1 MSRRVVITG
10 IGAITPIGC
19 GAEGLWEGVRR
30 GEPAGRRI
38 TRFDPA
44 GLRSQVAAEIPT
56 FDPTEY
62 VSAKRARRLDLFSQL
77 SVAASAQALADAS
90 LAGGARELRRA
101 AVYLG
106 SALGGVPPSEEEHAR
121 FVGGGLRA
129 VSPMLALS
137 VFGGAGATNVAMEF
151 GMRGPSM
158 GNANSCAS
166 GATAIGEAFRLVR
179 SGSVDVALAGG
190 VEAPIAPLT
199 IGAFALIR
207 ATTTRNEDPRSAS
220 RPFDRDRDG
229 FLMAEGGA
237 MLVLEELGH
246 AERRGARPY
255 AELNGY
261 GATNDAHHMTAPLPS
276 GEEAALAMT
285 LAMREAG
292 RGPDEIGYVNA
303 HATATPLGDPA
314 EARAVRRALGAAA
327 DRTPVSGTKGLHGHS
342 LGASGAIEAAI
353 TALALD
359 RGWLPPT
366 ANLEGPDPACELAHV
381 PAGGKEEAADV
392 AVTNS
397 FGFGG
402 FNASLVL
409 SRWQEA

>member
-10 IGAITPIGC
+10 IGAVTPIGS
-19 GAEGLWEGVRR
+19 GAKGLWEGVRR

-38 TRFDPA
+38 TRFDPS
-44 GLRSQVAAEIPT
+44 GLRSQVAAEIPD

-62 VSAKRARRLDLFSQL
+62 MSAKRARRLDLFSQL
-77 SVAASAQALADAS
+77 SVAASAQALADAGL
-90 LAGGARELRRA
+90 LAGGSPELGRA

-151 GMRGPSM
+151 GMRGPAM

-166 GATAIGEAFRLVR
+166 GATAIGEAFRFVR
-179 SGSVDVALAGG
+179 SGSADVALAGG

-207 ATTTRNEDPRSAS
+207 ATTTRNGDPRGAS

-314 EARAVRRALGAAA
+314 EARAIRRALGAAA
-327 DRTPVSGTKGLHGHS
+327 DRTPVSATKGLHGHS

-353 TALALD
+353 TALSLD

-366 ANLEGPDPACELAHV
+366 ANLKGPDPACELAHV
-381 PAGGKEEAADV
+381 PTGGKEAADV

>member
-1 MSRRVVITG
+1 VSRRVVITG
-10 IGAITPIGC
+10 IGAITPIGS

-44 GLRSQVAAEIPT
+44 GLRSQVAAEILT

-121 FVGGGLRA
+121 FVDGGLRA

-207 ATTTRNEDPRSAS
+207 ATTTRNEDPRGAS

-327 DRTPVSGTKGLHGHS
+327 DRIPVSGTKGLHGHS

-353 TALALD
+353 TALSLD

-366 ANLEGPDPACELAHV
+366 ANLEGPDPACELSHV

>member
-10 IGAITPIGC
+10 IGAITPIGS

-30 GEPAGRRI
+30 GEPAGQRI

-77 SVAASAQALADAS
+77 SVAVSAQALADAD
-90 LAGGARELRRA
+90 LAGDSRELRRA

-106 SALGGVPPSEEEHAR
+106 SALGGVPPSEGEHAR
-121 FVGGGLRA
+121 FVDGGLRA

-151 GMRGPSM
+151 GMRGPAM

-166 GATAIGEAFRLVR
+166 GATAIGEAFHLVR
-179 SGSVDVALAGG
+179 SGSADVALAGG

-246 AERRGARPY
+246 AERRGVRPY

-261 GATNDAHHMTAPLPS
+261 GATNDAYHMTAPLPS

-292 RGPDEIGYVNA
+292 RSPDEIGYINA

-353 TALALD
+353 TALSLD

-402 FNASLVL
+402 FNAALVL

>member
-1 MSRRVVITG
+1 
-10 IGAITPIGC
+10 
-19 GAEGLWEGVRR
+19 
-30 GEPAGRRI
+30 
-38 TRFDPA
+38 
-44 GLRSQVAAEIPT
+44 
-56 FDPTEY
+56 
-62 VSAKRARRLDLFSQL
+62 
-77 SVAASAQALADAS
+77 
-90 LAGGARELRRA
+90 
-101 AVYLG
+101 
-106 SALGGVPPSEEEHAR
+106 
-121 FVGGGLRA
+121 
-129 VSPMLALS
+129 
-137 VFGGAGATNVAMEF
+137 
-151 GMRGPSM
+151 
-158 GNANSCAS
+158 
-166 GATAIGEAFRLVR
+166 VR
-179 SGSVDVALAGG
+179 SGSADVALAGG
-190 VEAPIAPLT
+190 IEAPIAPLT

-207 ATTTRNEDPRSAS
+207 ATTTRNENPRGAS

-292 RGPDEIGYVNA
+292 WGPGEIGYVNA

-314 EARAVRRALGAAA
+314 EAVAIRRALGAAA

-342 LGASGAIEAAI
+342 LGASGAIEATI
-353 TALALD
+353 TALSLD
-359 RGWLPPT
+359 HGWLPPT

-381 PAGGKEEAADV
+381 PAGGTDATIDA

>member
-1 MSRRVVITG
+1 VSRRVVITG
-10 IGAITPIGC
+10 IGAITPIGS

-44 GLRSQVAAEIPT
+44 GLRSQVAAEILT

-121 FVGGGLRA
+121 FVDGGLRA

-179 SGSVDVALAGG
+179 SGSVDIALAGG

-207 ATTTRNEDPRSAS
+207 ATTTRNEDPRGAS

-327 DRTPVSGTKGLHGHS
+327 DRIPVSGTKGLHGHS

-353 TALALD
+353 TALSLD

-366 ANLEGPDPACELAHV
+366 VNLEGPDPACELSHV

>member
-10 IGAITPIGC
+10 IGAVTPIGS

-77 SVAASAQALADAS
+77 SVAASAQSLADAD
-90 LAGGARELRRA
+90 LAGGSRELRRA

-151 GMRGPSM
+151 GMRGPAM

-179 SGSVDVALAGG
+179 SGSADVALAGG

-199 IGAFALIR
+199 VGAFALIR

-237 MLVLEELGH
+237 MLVLEDLGH

-314 EARAVRRALGAAA
+314 EALAIRLAFGDHAERLS
-327 DRTPVSGTKGLHGHS
+327 VSGTKGLHGHA

-359 RGWLPPT
+359 HGWLPPT
-366 ANLEGPDPACELAHV
+366 ANLEDPDPAYRLAYV
-381 PAGGKEEAADV
+381 PTGGMDATIDV

-409 SRWQEA
+409 GRWSEA

>member
-10 IGAITPIGC
+10 IGAITPIGS

-30 GEPAGRRI
+30 GEPAGQRI

-77 SVAASAQALADAS
+77 SVAASAQALADAD
-90 LAGGARELRRA
+90 LAGGSRELRRA

-106 SALGGVPPSEEEHAR
+106 SALGGVPPSEGEHAR
-121 FVGGGLRA
+121 FVDGGLRA

-151 GMRGPSM
+151 GMRGPAM

-166 GATAIGEAFRLVR
+166 GATAIGEAFHLVR
-179 SGSVDVALAGG
+179 SGSADVALAGG

-246 AERRGARPY
+246 AERRGVRPY

-261 GATNDAHHMTAPLPS
+261 GATNDAYHMTAPLPS

-292 RGPDEIGYVNA
+292 RSPDEIGYINA

-353 TALALD
+353 TALSLD

-402 FNASLVL
+402 FNAALVL

>member
-1 MSRRVVITG
+1 VSRRVVITG
-10 IGAITPIGC
+10 IGAITPIGS

-44 GLRSQVAAEIPT
+44 GLRSQVAAEILT

-121 FVGGGLRA
+121 FVDGGLRA

-207 ATTTRNEDPRSAS
+207 ATTTRNEDPRGAS

-327 DRTPVSGTKGLHGHS
+327 DRIPVSGTKGLHGHS

-353 TALALD
+353 TALSLD

-366 ANLEGPDPACELAHV
+366 VNLEGPDPACELSHV